1 MRTAAHGCSL
11 RTNTDAPVGDSA
23 HADSLRVLGGRCW
36 GFRYTS
42 DIKLTALDAVKR
54 QVVGRAILFLHTHA
68 RMRTHAHAPT
78 ALCDGHRLI
87 ERMLQRVMAKRAE
100 QCVFALGRRR
110 AFKIFFA

>member
-1 MRTAAHGCSL
+1 
-11 RTNTDAPVGDSA
+11 VGDSA
-23 HADSLRVLGGRCW
+23 HADPLRVLGGRRW

-54 QVVGRAILFLHTHA
+54 QVGGRAILFL
-68 RMRTHAHAPT
+68 RTHAHAPT

-87 ERMLQRVMAKRAE
+87 GRMLQRAMAKRAE